1 MILYSVFMWAH
12 TYSLWWPCF
21 VCQTQFCH
29 STYCWTC
36 SFIFVSFCF
45 FFFFAFNKTKHGLS
59 IYVVLIVKTHPYL
72 RVEND
77 MSTMKAQLKERK
89 RGNIYVLNMV
99 LIDRNYL
106 GNRKTVMT
114 VDMIIK
120 WFYLLCGGK
129 LTINPAT
136 SGNISLI
143 YLYL

>member
-1 MILYSVFMWAH
+1 M
-12 TYSLWWPCF
+12 
-21 VCQTQFCH
+21 
-29 STYCWTC
+29 
-36 SFIFVSFCF
+36 
-45 FFFFAFNKTKHGLS
+45 
-59 IYVVLIVKTHPYL
+59 VLIVKTHPYL

-120 WFYLLCGGK
+120 
-129 LTINPAT
+129 
-136 SGNISLI
+136 
-143 YLYL
+143 